1 MKKLLFAFLFLSLT
15 LVGFSQSPSNESI
28 ENTVRRL
35 DSLEKVSF
43 LNSDLAALDTL
54 WAADMVVNNPR
65 NTISRG
71 SAETRELL
79 KKGIIK
85 HNGFERYIEH
95 LVVKNDSMVIIMGH
109 EVMQDK
115 PGDPTYKRRFTD
127 IWLKQGNSWKMSVR
141 HANKILEK

>member
-1 MKKLLFAFLFLSLT
+1 MKKLLFITLFLSLVV
-15 LVGFSQSPSNESI
+15 VGFSQSNESI

-65 NTISRG
+65 NTVSRG

-95 LVVKNDSMVIIMGH
+95 LVVKNETMVIVMGH
-109 EVMQDK
+109 EMMQDK
-115 PGDPTYKRRFTD
+115 PGDATYKRRFTN
-127 IWLKQGNSWKMSVR
+127 IWLKQGSSWKLAIR